1 MSGEVIFRCENLT
14 KNFHIP
20 SQRLFGKANTLYALR
35 SVNIDVRDGETLGI
49 IGESGCGKS
58 TLGRCMARLYKPTE
72 GKIFYGDTELSAL
85 SEKALK
91 PVRRDI
97 QMVFQDPGS
106 SLNPKVTAENAVE
119 EPMVIHG
126 LFGSKNERRDRTL
139 ELFREVGLDVQHMQR
154 YPHEF
159 SGGQRQRINIAR
171 ALAVDPKIMICDEPV
186 SALDVSIQAQVLNLF
201 RDLQQQ
207 HGLTYVFISHDLS
220 VIRYVSDRVAVM
232 YLGSIIELCD
242 SRSIYTDP
250 LHPYTVALLTAVPPT
265 SPFEHRELICSE
277 GEIPSPVEKKPGCT
291 LAGRC
296 PNCMPKCRE
305 TTPRLTDV
313 GNGHMVACFLHAEK

>member
-1 MSGEVIFRCENLT
+1 MSNEVIFRCENLT
-14 KNFHIP
+14 KNFRIP
-20 SQRLFGKANTLYALR
+20 SQKLFGRANTLYALR
-35 SVNIDVRDGETLGI
+35 SVNIDVHKGETLGI

-72 GKIFYGDTELSAL
+72 GKVCYNGTDLASL
-85 SEKALK
+85 SEKELK

-97 QMVFQDPGS
+97 QMVFQDPYS

-126 LFGSKNERRDRTL
+126 LYGSKKDRREKTL
-139 ELFREVGLDVQHMQR
+139 ELFREVGLSVQHMQR

-232 YLGSIIELCD
+232 YLGSIVEICD
-242 SRSIYTDP
+242 AESIYTNP
-250 LHPYTVALLTAVPPT
+250 LHPYTEALLAAVPPT
-265 SPFEHRELICSE
+265 SPFEHRELIQLE
-277 GEIPSPVEKKPGCT
+277 GEIPSPVEKKPGCA

-296 PNCMPKCRE
+296 PKCMPQCRE
-305 TTPRLTDV
+305 STPLLTDV
-313 GNGHMVACFLHAEK
+313 GGGHMVACFLHK